1 MTSVTTRSATK
12 RSQPMDDLLE
22 RGSRDA
28 YAKGGVTLGGRLRRV
43 KRWLGAPAQIREG
56 LRPARDQSERLGL
69 PRAAEEP
76 PDLGTRREPE
86 RRHDVLPS
94 QQGGRLRRAGFLAR
108 APHQL
113 AQDDTA
119 RSSPDGQRRVAT
131 HRRRVDEREQHEVA
145 RLVSEVPEEAVP
157 GAPR

>member
-12 RSQPMDDLLE
+12 RSQPIDDLLE

-43 KRWLGAPAQIREG
+43 KRWLGAFGALGAPAQIREG

-69 PRAAEEP
+69 PRAGEEP

-94 QQGGRLRRAGFLAR
+94 QQGGRLRRAGFLA
-108 APHQL
+108 
-113 AQDDTA
+113 
-119 RSSPDGQRRVAT
+119 
-131 HRRRVDEREQHEVA
+131 
-145 RLVSEVPEEAVP
+145 
-157 GAPR
+157 